1 MSSIIKIKRSSVTG
15 NPTTLAAGELAYSAL
30 PDNGSNGG
38 DRLYIGIGVE
48 TAGNAAS
55 HLVIGGKY
63 FTDLLDHTPGVLT
76 TSSALI
82 VDANKKIDDF
92 YVDNL
97 QLNGNTLQSTN
108 SNGNLILNANGSG
121 KISFYNAY
129 SFPRTDGTPGY
140 GLVTD
145 GAGNLSWAAVSA
157 STATN
162 LAGGTAGQVPYQ
174 TAAGITA
181 FYGPGTAGQLLVSA
195 GAAAPVYTNTASI
208 YVGRAVLADTVTKW
222 TNARTVTFATGNVTG
237 SFSIDGSADVNN
249 VVLTFNTSTLVAT
262 AVSAQTATTAT
273 NAGTAYATIG
283 THTAG
288 SGLSGTTFN
297 GASNVTWTLNTATLM
312 QTSVNLAGGSAG
324 QIAYQSAANTTA
336 FIGTGSI
343 YVGRAVLAD
352 TVTKWTNARTV
363 TFATGNVTGSFSIDG
378 SADVNNVAL
387 TFNTG
392 TVVAQS
398 ISAQSASN
406 LAGGTTGAIAYQTTS
421 GVTTFLNI
429 GSAGQVLQVSTT
441 TGLAVWGDIDGGTY

>member
-1 MSSIIKIKRSSVTG
+1 MPSIIKIKRSSVTG

-48 TAGNAAS
+48 TAGDAAS

-129 SFPRTDGTPGY
+129 SFPKTDGTPGY

-162 LAGGTAGQVPYQ
+162 IGGGAANQIPYQ
-174 TAAGITA
+174 TAAGA
-181 FYGPGTAGQLLVSA
+181 
-195 GAAAPVYTNTASI
+195 
-208 YVGRAVLADTVTKW
+208 
-222 TNARTVTFATGNVTG
+222 
-237 SFSIDGSADVNN
+237 
-249 VVLTFNTSTLVAT
+249 
-262 AVSAQTATTAT
+262 
-273 NAGTAYATIG
+273 
-283 THTAG
+283 
-288 SGLSGTTFN
+288 
-297 GASNVTWTLNTATLM
+297 
-312 QTSVNLAGGSAG
+312 
-324 QIAYQSAANTTA
+324 
-336 FIGTGSI
+336 
-343 YVGRAVLAD
+343 
-352 TVTKWTNARTV
+352 
-363 TFATGNVTGSFSIDG
+363 
-378 SADVNNVAL
+378 
-387 TFNTG
+387 
-392 TVVAQS
+392 
-398 ISAQSASN
+398 
-406 LAGGTTGAIAYQTTS
+406 
-421 GVTTFLNI
+421 TTFLST
-429 GSAGQVLQVSTT
+429 GTYGQVLQVINTA
-441 TGLAVWGDIDGGTY
+441 TGAFAWGTIDGGTY